1 MNREEFFT
9 KAVIELSA
17 AMMAQPGAWKL
28 QLDKA
33 VQAAQYLTDQIYGE
47 HNAKDGFTA
56 IVAP

>member
-33 VQAAQYLTDQIYGE
+33 VQAAQYLTTAIYGE
-47 HNAKDGFTA
+47 QSSPSNWNTTE
-56 IVAP
+56 I